1 MGYTGYGD
9 AGYGYTIGSAK
20 GIDFIDNATAGSIL
34 TDTADGSKWTK
45 NSDGTTTIVRD
56 GNTWTVGNQAAAAAQ
71 NAQELFQNY
80 ADTITN
86 AAAQTSAQNLAYAQQ
101 QQDWAAAQ
109 AQIANEFNAAE
120 AAKNRDWQ
128 KMMSDTAHQREV
140 ADLKA
145 AGLNPVLSAQ
155 GGNGAAV
162 TSGSSA
168 NAVMPSGEA
177 ARADSA
183 TNALVSMLGTAFQ
196 SMTAIANQAVSARTS
211 ETVADKY
218 TSMSKFIAEME
229 DITRRWQTEKTIYAN
244 MSIAER
250 QQAVQKYAA
259 ELQAAAS
266 KYGAKLSYDAAISIA
281 ANELEWKTN
290 HPNNMWQEL
299 NSVLETM
306 FGTDERSDWF
316 DFLDRETIG
325 TGGDATNRL
334 RG

>member
-1 MGYTGYGD
+1 MTFSLDSLYKN
-9 AGYGYTIGSAK
+9 AK
-20 GIDFIDNATAGSIL
+20 ASGLSDSQIL
-34 TDTADGSKWTK
+34 TK
-45 NSDGTTTIVRD
+45 
-56 GNTWTVGNQAAAAAQ
+56 AQ
-71 NAQELFQNY
+71 NYLSKTGSGSTAASVANSATGVFQQY
-80 ADTITN
+80 ADTITS

-101 QQDWAAAQ
+101 QQNWAAQQ
-109 AQIANEFNAAE
+109 AQIANQFNADE

-128 KMMSDTAHQREV
+128 RMMSDTAHQREV

-162 TSGSSA
+162 TSGATA
-168 NAVMPSGEA
+168 NALLPSGDA

-196 SMTAIANQAVSARTS
+196 SMTAIANQAVSARTA

-218 TSMSKFIAEME
+218 TSMSRFVAEME
-229 DITRRWQTEKTIYAN
+229 DVTRRWQTEKTIYAN

-266 KYGAKLSYDAAISIA
+266 KYGAKLSYDAAVSIA
-281 ANELEWKTN
+281 SNELEWKTN
-290 HPNNMWQEL
+290 HPNNIWQEL
-299 NSVLETM
+299 NSILNSLAGDGWNRDNM
-306 FGTDERSDWF
+306 FKPRD
-316 DFLDRETIG
+316 TIG